1 MAATI
6 TVLPRPRSRV
16 PHPAATSIRSRRQ
29 AVSDRS
35 HGADRSHGWSRER
48 ELVLAAQRGEPSE
61 REELIENFAPLIASV
76 ARTYQGVRGI
86 ERRELMQEGV
96 VGLLRALDRFDS
108 DRGTPFWP
116 YATFY
121 VRQAMQRLVAELSH
135 PVVLSDRALREFAR
149 VKAAREHCAQRDG
162 HDPTNEELAL
172 EAGIPM
178 ERVRGLLAAQLV
190 AHTLDEC
197 PPGCEEQG
205 RTIAERL
212 ADPSAEEAYE
222 DVVLRVATE
231 GLPEMLGELNEHEG
245 DVVAAR
251 YGLGGDLRTLREV
264 GAELSVTA
272 ERVRQIERTA
282 LGKLRIVAQ
291 AS

>member
-6 TVLPRPRSRV
+6 TAPLTPQSRV
-16 PHPAATSIRSRRQ
+16 RHTAATSITSRRG

-35 HGADRSHGWSRER
+35 HSRGRER
-48 ELVLAAQRGEPSE
+48 QLVLAAKRGGPWE
-61 REELIENFAPLIASV
+61 REQLIKNLAPLIASV
-76 ARTYQGVRGI
+76 ARMYQGARGI

-135 PVVLSDRALREFAR
+135 PVVLSDRALRESAR
-149 VKAAREHCAQRDG
+149 VRAAREHCGQRDG

-172 EAGIPM
+172 AAGIPM
-178 ERVRGLLAAQLV
+178 ERVRGLIAAQLV
-190 AHTLDEC
+190 AHALDEC
-197 PPGCEEQG
+197 PPGCEDPG
-205 RTIAERL
+205 TTIAERL
-212 ADPSAEEAYE
+212 ADPSAEEDYE
-222 DVVLRVATE
+222 AVVLRVATE

-245 DVVAAR
+245 GVVVAR
-251 YGLGGDLRTLREV
+251 YGLGGNPRTRREV
-264 GAELSVTA
+264 GAELAVTA

-282 LGKLRIVAQ
+282 LGKLRVAAQ

>member
-6 TVLPRPRSRV
+6 TALPRPTGPPGPRSRV
-16 PHPAATSIRSRRQ
+16 PRPAATSITPRRP
-29 AVSDRS
+29 AVSERS
-35 HGADRSHGWSRER
+35 HRWGRED
-48 ELVLAAQRGEPSE
+48 ELVLAAQRGGPGE
-61 REELIENFAPLIASV
+61 REALIENFAPLIASV
-76 ARTYQGVRGI
+76 ARTYLGVRGI

-96 VGLLRALDRFDS
+96 VGLLRALDRFDP

-149 VKAAREHCAQRDG
+149 IKAARELCAQRDG
-162 HDPTNEELAL
+162 HDPTNEQLAH
-172 EAGIPM
+172 EAGIPI
-178 ERVRGLLAAQLV
+178 ERVRGLVAAQLV
-190 AHTLDEC
+190 AHTLDES
-197 PPGCEEQG
+197 PPGSEDQG
-205 RTIAERL
+205 RTIADRL
-212 ADPSAEEAYE
+212 ADPSAEEDYE
-222 DVVLRVATE
+222 AVVLRVATE

-264 GAELSVTA
+264 GAELAVTA

-282 LGKLRIVAQ
+282 LGKLRLVAQ